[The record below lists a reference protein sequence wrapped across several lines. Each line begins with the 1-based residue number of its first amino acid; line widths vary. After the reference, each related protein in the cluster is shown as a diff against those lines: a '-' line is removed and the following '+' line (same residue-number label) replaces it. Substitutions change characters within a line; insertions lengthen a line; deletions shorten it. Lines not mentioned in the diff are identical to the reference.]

1 MTKPFVFNL
10 NSEFIPLEIFHK
22 ISVSE
27 KYSFFLDSVEKSRNA
42 DCSIIGYNAD
52 TVIKSKDNII
62 EIYEYGKIRRATG
75 NPIKI
80 LENIFNK
87 KAKIYNKYNCFSGA
101 IGYFSYDI
109 KQFFEKLPSTVI
121 DDLKLPDL
129 YFAFCKNFLI
139 FNHKTGKIS
148 ALIYSKTKE
157 NADAELNDIYQKLSK
172 SSNYENHNK
181 NVSIKSN
188 LTKKRFKEIV
198 IKAKEYI
205 KEGDIF
211 QANLSQRLQ
220 CKFYGNPYLLYKK
233 LRSINPSPFSCF
245 LNFPELKIFGCSPER
260 LLKIEND
267 KVITRPIAGTYPR
280 GVSKKQDEKLKTKLL
295 NDKKEKA
302 EHIMLVDLERNDL
315 GRVCKYGTVKVS
327 EMMISESYSHVTHI
341 VSNVTGII
349 RKNKNIFDVI
359 ASMFPGGTITGCPK
373 IRCMEIIDELEPTAR
388 GPYTGSC
395 GWIDYKGN
403 CDFNILIRTF
413 ILKDKKLFFQV
424 GAGIVADS
432 NPEKEYY
439 ETLNKAKAMI
449 KALEDSGIAG

>member
-315 GRVCKYGTVKVS
+315 GRVCKYGTVKVT
-327 EMMISESYSHVTHI
+327 EMMKLEKYSHLMHI
-341 VSNVTGII
+341 VTNIQGILDTG
-349 RKNKNIFDVI
+349 KKGNHGKDCFDAI
-359 ASMFPGGTITGCPK
+359 KAMFPGGTITGCPK
-373 IRCMEIIDELEPTAR
+373 VRTMEIIDE
-388 GPYTGSC
+388 
-395 GWIDYKGN
+395 
-403 CDFNILIRTF
+403 
-413 ILKDKKLFFQV
+413 
-424 GAGIVADS
+424 
-432 NPEKEYY
+432 
-439 ETLNKAKAMI
+439 
-449 KALEDSGIAG
+449 

>member
-315 GRVCKYGTVKVS
+315 GRGCKYGTVKVS